1 MTDTTLDLFGVT
13 GAVVMAGRRDESR
26 AAAQMADS
34 VKPVESSALA
44 FNPPLP
50 VTAPSEPPRYAP
62 AVVLA
67 AIAPAALPSAPV
79 DLPVFKAPAAAK
91 PDATKPKVHG
101 AIDDPDGAEAAL
113 QAASHLVKPGETL
126 GKLLRQAYG
135 SADQETLA
143 WVKANNPQISD
154 INHVEAGQTLHFPQR
169 PSGLRVSVPPGVDGG
184 LRTARFR
191 LAGLGQMRAQQRP
204 RVLIALRLAL
214 DDDVAFLLGGHV
226 KHMIGGL
233 NATRRLQLAQEI
245 AGRDGHDMFG
255 QGLHEPPPAYVTVLE
270 QQHGLQLVGFGNRRV
285 QHFKGRLFPASA
297 RARLSLT
304 ERSA

>member
-135 SADQETLA
+135 SAR
-143 WVKANNPQISD
+143 
-154 INHVEAGQTLHFPQR
+154 R
-169 PSGLRVSVPPGVDGG
+169 PWPGSRPTTRRSRTSTMSRPARPCTFRSGRQGFVSASRRVSMGV
-184 LRTARFR
+184 
-191 LAGLGQMRAQQRP
+191 
-204 RVLIALRLAL
+204 
-214 DDDVAFLLGGHV
+214 
-226 KHMIGGL
+226 
-233 NATRRLQLAQEI
+233 
-245 AGRDGHDMFG
+245 
-255 QGLHEPPPAYVTVLE
+255 
-270 QQHGLQLVGFGNRRV
+270 
-285 QHFKGRLFPASA
+285 
-297 RARLSLT
+297 
-304 ERSA
+304 